1 MTDPFSVPSPT
12 AAAGARLVLLVTLA
26 AFSWDS
32 SAAHAQP
39 EAPEL
44 DRDPPRDD
52 ADAELSDAE
61 LEALFETVA
70 RDVTSPPPR
79 TRAPARRRTELRD
92 EDLTLREVVVTGT
105 RRETPIEDSPVQ
117 TEVISRADIETSGAE
132 TLAELLEEHAGPRT
146 GPGVTTAIFVLSEDV
161 AMTAISTCG
170 AITSC
175 PISARNSS
183 HYAQHSSRAV
193 QCSHEHS
200 RSTDGAEPRPRDS
213 SRSEVADAARPHPPS
228 ARSVVVAWCAS
239 RLS

>member
-132 TLAELLEEHAGPRT
+132 TLAELLEEQAGPRT
-146 GPGVTTAIFVLSEDV
+146 GPRDRDRTGRNDRDLCAFGRRGDDRDFDVRSDHILPNFRAQLLALRAALVPRSAVLPR
-161 AMTAISTCG
+161 TL
-170 AITSC
+170 
-175 PISARNSS
+175 PIDG
-183 HYAQHSSRAV
+183 
-193 QCSHEHS
+193 
-200 RSTDGAEPRPRDS
+200 RS
-213 SRSEVADAARPHPPS
+213 
-228 ARSVVVAWCAS
+228 
-239 RLS
+239 